1 MKNKLQKGDYGYL
14 NKAKLRELIISFVLI
29 LMVLI
34 IFYTSLE
41 YLLFLNHKY
50 YKNTKNIFTVF
61 AAVSV
66 IPTARF
72 LVSYIVMAPHK
83 VIDRKSYEY
92 LNQCKD
98 ITLLYDLLVSS
109 KEKIMHLEVVAVKDN
124 SIYVYTKNHKK
135 TKAEIEKFIRLM
147 FEKQC
152 RLSAVKSFD
161 NLESYRNA
169 VNSLSGNESGRY
181 DDRIKELLLIYS
193 M

>member
-34 IFYTSLE
+34 IFYTG
-41 YLLFLNHKY
+41 YIK

-109 KEKIMHLEVVAVKDN
+109 KEKILHLEVVAVKDN